1 MTTDTLDFLPGNLV
15 RARGREWVVQAD
27 THQGDAGSLLRLRPL
42 GGADEDIISLIP
54 ELEFDPVTPA
64 TFAWPNPEQTG
75 NHAAALLLR
84 DALRLKLRA
93 GGGPFRSF
101 GNIAVEPRAYQLV
114 PLLMALRLSTV
125 RLLIAD
131 DVGIGKTI
139 EAGLIVRELMDRGE
153 VARVAVL
160 CPPHL
165 VEQWQSELQER
176 FNLQAIALTSNSAAR
191 IERDLPHGVGLFDQ
205 HPVVVV
211 SLDYI
216 KSERHREHFLSIAPE
231 CIIVDEAHTCASS
244 GAGKQLRFELLQR
257 LAQDD
262 TRHLILLTA
271 TPHSG
276 DEAAFYNLLSLLDPA
291 FLNLQT
297 RTSANDPLRQQL
309 ARHFV
314 QRRRKDII
322 EWQAETDDGRGF
334 ARRMKTELTYQL
346 SGDWGAFFDAVQ
358 TYCRDIAERA
368 ESAESSQ
375 PGSARLVWYATLALL
390 RCVAS
395 SPAAA
400 ARALTTRL
408 EGKTVGMGSVEEADL
423 LPDERLHD
431 GQADDLSSNDLEPA
445 GQLDA
450 AHDALQDATH
460 LKHLIAEAQR
470 LSGKAGDPKL
480 AALITHMEGLLQDGF
495 APVVFC
501 RYVASAH
508 YVAAELKKHF
518 PKVLVDVVTG
528 ELSPEE
534 RRDRIES
541 MGEAGEASP
550 AGRILVATDCLSE
563 GINLQ
568 HLFTAVV
575 HYDLAWNP
583 TRHEQRE
590 GRVDRF
596 GQQAPEVR
604 CTMLYGQDNPVDGFV
619 LNVILRKGEAI
630 QKELGVLVPMPED
643 RQRINQALV
652 KAALMKRERK
662 GASPQLGFDFA
673 DAEQLLAPLQTQWT
687 DALEKAKANRTVFAQ
702 RRIRPDEVLPE
713 WQKQQT
719 ALGSSADVQRFVQ
732 SACARLGAPLEAPP
746 ARSSHTRH
754 RLHTQHLPEALR
766 QRLADEG
773 LVPEGAT
780 RAAHTTLVLDFAELH
795 RSHPLV
801 TVLADHLL
809 ENALQS
815 PPDASTTSAAAITA
829 RCAATITDAVDV
841 VTTVVLL
848 RLRHQLGYVRRRQP
862 FQMMAEETVAL
873 AVKGRSNPEWLSDDS
888 TAKLLE
894 CLPSANLPPEAQA
907 REVAQAL
914 AFLAAHPERLQA
926 LAHERAQALLADHRR
941 VREAARDVGQYSV
954 SPCLPVDVIGVY
966 VLLPDAL

>member
-1 MTTDTLDFLPGNLV
+1 MNTATHDFHPGNLV
-15 RARGREWVVQAD
+15 RARNREWVVQATD
-27 THQGDAGSLLRLRPL
+27 NRSNDGSSLLRLRPL
-42 GGADEDIISLIP
+42 GGADDDIITLIP
-54 ELEFDPVTPA
+54 ELEFFPVESA
-64 TFAWPNPEQTG
+64 TFAWPNPDQAG
-75 NHAAALLLR
+75 NHTAALLLR

-131 DVGIGKTI
+131 DVGIGKTV

-153 VARVAVL
+153 VSRLAVL

-165 VEQWQSELQER
+165 VEQWQGELLSR
-176 FNLQAIALTSNSAAR
+176 FNMQAIALTSASASR
-191 IERDLPHGVGLFDQ
+191 VERELPHGVGLFD
-205 HPVVVV
+205 HYPIVVV

-257 LAQDD
+257 LAKD
-262 TRHLILLTA
+262 TERHLLLLTA

-276 DEAAFYNLLSLLDPA
+276 DEVAFYNLLSLLDPA
-291 FLNLQT
+291 FLGLQNL
-297 RTSANDPLRQQL
+297 TSADDPLRDKL

-314 QRRRKDII
+314 QRRRKDIV
-322 EWQAETDDGRGF
+322 EWQADTQDGRGF
-334 ARRMKTELTYQL
+334 ARRMKTELTYKL
-346 SGDWGAFFDAVQ
+346 TGDWGAFFDAVQ
-358 TYCRDIAERA
+358 TYCREMA
-368 ESAESSQ
+368 ESVEQ
-375 PGSARLVWYATLALL
+375 TQQGSARLIWYATLALL

-400 ARALTTRL
+400 VKALTTRL
-408 EGKTVGMGSVEEADL
+408 EGKTEALAADGDEDL
-423 LPDERLHD
+423 LEDDRLHD
-431 GQADDLSSNDLEPA
+431 GQADDLSGSDLEPA
-445 GQLDA
+445 GQIGDR
-450 AHDALQDATH
+450 LQDAQR
-460 LKHLIAEAQR
+460 LQALILEAQR

-480 AALITHMEGLLQDGF
+480 ATLIAHMEGLVKDGF
-495 APVVFC
+495 AAVVFC
-501 RYVASAH
+501 RYVATAH
-508 YVAAELKKHF
+508 YVGAELNKHF
-518 PKVLVDVVTG
+518 PKALVDVVTG

-534 RRDRIES
+534 RRSKIED
-541 MGEAGEASP
+541 MEDGADANG
-550 AGRILVATDCLSE
+550 GRILVATDCLSE

-596 GQQAPEVR
+596 GQRAPEVR

-643 RQRINQALV
+643 KLRINQALV
-652 KAALMKRERK
+652 KAALMKRH
-662 GASPQLGFDFA
+662 ATQYTPDMFA
-673 DAEQLLAPLQTQWT
+673 DAEAVLAPLQTQWT
-687 DALEKAKANRTVFAQ
+687 DALEKAKLNRTKFAQ

-713 WQKQQT
+713 WQKQQV

-732 SACARLGAPLEAPP
+732 SACARLNAPLEP
-746 ARSSHTRH
+746 ARRQQF
-754 RLHTQHLPEALR
+754 RLSTQHLPEALR

-773 LVPEGAT
+773 LVTDIRKPV
-780 RAAHTTLVLDFAELH
+780 LQLDFAELH

-801 TVLADHLL
+801 TVLADHLI
-809 ENALQS
+809 ENALQGES
-815 PPDASTTSAAAITA
+815 AITA

-841 VTTVVLL
+841 VTTVYLL

-862 FQMMAEETVAL
+862 YQMMAEETVAL
-873 AVKGRSNPEWLSDDS
+873 AVKGRSAPEWLSDKA
-888 TAKLLE
+888 TAGLLE
-894 CLPSANLPPEAQA
+894 CQPTGNLPREAIH

-914 AFLAAHPERLQA
+914 DFLQAHPQRLDD
-926 LAHERAQALLADHRR
+926 LAQERAKVLLADHSR

-954 SPCLPVDVIGVY
+954 APCLPVDVIGVY

>member
-1 MTTDTLDFLPGNLV
+1 MTTDTLDYLPGNLV

-27 THQGDAGSLLRLRPL
+27 TQQGDGGSLLRLRPL
-42 GGADEDIISLIP
+42 GGADEDIITLIP
-54 ELEFDPVTPA
+54 ELEFEPVTPA
-64 TFAWPNPEQTG
+64 TFAWPNPEQAG

-114 PLLMALRLSTV
+114 PLLMALRLTTV

-139 EAGLIVRELMDRGE
+139 EAGLIARELIDRGE
-153 VARVAVL
+153 VARLAVL

-165 VEQWQSELQER
+165 VEQWQGELQNR
-176 FNLQAIALTSNSAAR
+176 FNLQAVALTSASASR

-205 HPVVVV
+205 HPIVVV

-257 LAQDD
+257 LAKD
-262 TRHLILLTA
+262 TERHLLLLTA

-291 FLNLQT
+291 FVSLQS
-297 RTSANDPLRQQL
+297 RTSADDPLRQQL

-314 QRRRKDII
+314 QRRRKDIV
-322 EWQAETDDGRGF
+322 EWQAETHDGRGF
-334 ARRMKTELTYQL
+334 ARRMKTELTYKL
-346 SGDWGAFFDAVQ
+346 TGDWGAFFDAVQ
-358 TYCRDIAERA
+358 AYCREMA
-368 ESAESSQ
+368 ESVEQ
-375 PGSARLVWYATLALL
+375 TQQGSARLIWYATLALL

-400 ARALTTRL
+400 VQALTTRL
-408 EGKTVGMGSVEEADL
+408 EGKTAGLNSADEDDL
-423 LPDERLHD
+423 LEDDRLHD
-431 GQADDLSSNDLEPA
+431 GSADDLHGNDLEPA
-445 GQLDA
+445 GQLDET
-450 AHDALQDATH
+450 HTALQDAAR
-460 LKHLIAEAQR
+460 LQALIAEAQR

-480 AALITHMEGLLQDGF
+480 AALIAHMEGLVKDGY

-501 RYVASAH
+501 RYVATAH

-534 RRDRIES
+534 RRAKVEG
-541 MGEAGEASP
+541 MEEGEGAQA
-550 AGRILVATDCLSE
+550 RILVATDCLSE

-568 HLFTAVV
+568 HIFTAVV

-643 RQRINQALV
+643 KQRINQALI
-652 KAALMKRERK
+652 KAALMKRENRSS
-662 GASPQLGFDFA
+662 AQAQLGFDFEE
-673 DAEQLLAPLQTQWT
+673 AEALLAPLQTQWT

-713 WQKQQT
+713 WQKQQA

-732 SACARLGAPLEAPP
+732 SACARLGAPLEA
-746 ARSSHTRH
+746 ARRQTH

-773 LVPEGAT
+773 LVPEGAS

-801 TVLADHLL
+801 SVLADHLL

-815 PPDASTTSAAAITA
+815 GEGAPAAASITA
-829 RCAATITDAVDV
+829 RSAATITDSVDV

-862 FQMMAEETVAL
+862 YQMMAEETVAL
-873 AVKGRSNPEWLSDDS
+873 AVKGRSNPEWLSDDT
-888 TAKLLE
+888 TAQLLE
-894 CLPSANLPPEAQA
+894 CVPTANLPREAMA

-914 AFLAAHPERLQA
+914 QFLAQHPQQLNA
-926 LAHERAQALLADHRR
+926 LAQARAQTLLADHRR

-954 SPCLPVDVIGVY
+954 APCLPVDVMGVY
-966 VLLPDAL
+966 VLLPDSL

>member
-1 MTTDTLDFLPGNLV
+1 MTTATDDFLPGNLV

-27 THQGDAGSLLRLRPL
+27 TRQDDGSSLLRLRPL
-42 GGADEDIISLIP
+42 GGADEDIITLIP
-54 ELEFDPVTPA
+54 DLEFAPVEPA
-64 TFAWPNPEQTG
+64 TFAWPDPTQPG

-153 VARVAVL
+153 VRRLAVL

-165 VEQWQSELQER
+165 VEQWQAELQGR
-176 FNLQAIALTSNSAAR
+176 FNMQAIALTSASASR
-191 IERDLPHGVGLFDQ
+191 VERDLPHGVGLFDH
-205 HPVVVV
+205 HPIVVV

-231 CIIVDEAHTCASS
+231 CIVVDEAHTCASS

-257 LAQDD
+257 LAKD
-262 TRHLILLTA
+262 TERHLLLLTA

-276 DEAAFYNLLSLLDPA
+276 DEVAFYNLLSLLDPA
-291 FLNLQT
+291 FVGLKT
-297 RTSANDPLRQQL
+297 RSSADDPLRQQL

-314 QRRRKDII
+314 QRRRKDIV
-322 EWQAETDDGRGF
+322 EWQAETQDGHGF
-334 ARRMKTELTYQL
+334 ARRMKTELTYKL
-346 SGDWGAFFDAVQ
+346 TGDWGAFFDAVQ
-358 TYCRDIAERA
+358 TYCREMA
-368 ESAESSQ
+368 ESVEQ
-375 PGSARLVWYATLALL
+375 TQQGSARLIWYATLALL

-400 ARALTTRL
+400 VKALTTRL
-408 EGKTVGMGSVEEADL
+408 EGKTEALAADGDDDL
-423 LPDERLHD
+423 LEDERLHD
-431 GQADDLSSNDLEPA
+431 GQADDLVSNDLEPA
-445 GQLDA
+445 GQISDR
-450 AHDALQDATH
+450 LQDAQR
-460 LKHLIAEAQR
+460 LQALIVEAQR

-480 AALITHMEGLLQDGF
+480 AALIAHMEGLVKDGF
-495 APVVFC
+495 TPVVFC
-501 RYVASAH
+501 RYVATAN

-534 RRDRIES
+534 RRSKIED
-541 MGEAGEASP
+541 MAEGADTNG
-550 AGRILVATDCLSE
+550 GRILVATDCLSE

-568 HLFTAVV
+568 HLFTAMV

-643 RQRINQALV
+643 KLRINQAMV
-652 KAALMKRERK
+652 KAALMKRDSSR
-662 GASPQLGFDFA
+662 SQQLGFDFA
-673 DAEQLLAPLQTQWT
+673 EAEQVLAPLQTLWT

-732 SACARLGAPLEAPP
+732 SACARLNAPLEA
-746 ARSSHTRH
+746 ARRTAGNTVH
-754 RLHTQHLPEALR
+754 RLPTQHLPEALR

-773 LVPEGAT
+773 LVPGSAKP
-780 RAAHTTLVLDFAELH
+780 TLSLNFAELH

-801 TVLADHLL
+801 SVLADHLI
-809 ENALQS
+809 ETALQGES
-815 PPDASTTSAAAITA
+815 AITA
-829 RCAATITDAVDV
+829 RCAATLTNGVDM
-841 VTTVVLL
+841 VTTVYLL

-873 AVKGRSNPEWLSDDS
+873 AVKGRSNPEWLSMDA
-888 TAKLLE
+888 TAQLLE
-894 CLPSANLPPEAQA
+894 CLPTGNLPPEAMT
-907 REVAQAL
+907 REVSQAL
-914 AFLAAHPERLQA
+914 NFLQAHPERLQA
-926 LAHERAQALLADHRR
+926 LAHERAQTLLADHRR

-954 SPCLPVDVIGVY
+954 APCLPVDVIGVY